1 MDGIAMKTIFTV
13 CSLLPCV
20 GIAILLKQI
29 ISKGLDF
36 IPFFMGF
43 ALAAALG
50 INLVVATIIAMMFAF
65 MNYQIKTSQSVKV
78 STVSSLEDEE
88 EEDI

>member
-1 MDGIAMKTIFTV
+1 
-13 CSLLPCV
+13 
-20 GIAILLKQI
+20 
-29 ISKGLDF
+29 
-36 IPFFMGF
+36 MGF